1 MKVINL
7 QSGKS
12 TVNVFQDY
20 SELIANYDI
29 KVIPLPTQVQ
39 ASHDFISVSVMY
51 RDHDS
56 KGAAIRHA
64 IDEVVRKI
72 KLKRQGLP
80 WIN

>member
-1 MKVINL
+1 MNIFELN
-7 QSGKS
+7 KS
-12 TVNVFQDY
+12 KHVVTVFQDY

-72 KLKRQGLP
+72 KLKRQGLS